1 MIGTTATATATE
13 MQNNFGKYLSL
24 VMDGIE
30 VIVTKN
36 GREVG
41 RFLPKDA
48 TVSYLT
54 DSLTGIMK
62 SDGDIDQAKEERL
75 REKYAVTD

>member
-1 MIGTTATATATE
+1 
-13 MQNNFGKYLSL
+13 MQNNFGRYLSM

-48 TVSYLT
+48 TISYLT
-54 DSLTGIMK
+54 DSLTGILK
-62 SDGDIDQAKEERL
+62 GDTDLDQAKEERL
-75 REKYAVTD
+75 SEKYAVTD